1 MYYLKCKEQK
11 KIIQPFQFRISIC
24 TVQNWFMK
32 GEIIMSEMRNPIT
45 REENF
50 STPAGNVMMELQE
63 ADVNKFVAGA
73 GETRNSGGVLCTS
86 TAECY
91 FGTLLK
97 PCCPKK

>member
-1 MYYLKCKEQK
+1 MNEALSIDNLTK
-11 KIIQPFQFRISIC
+11 KYKNKIALDD
-24 TVQNWFMK
+24 
-32 GEIIMSEMRNPIT
+32 
-45 REENF
+45 F
-50 STPAGNVMMELQE
+50 SMMELQE
-63 ADVNKFVAGA
+63 ADLNKFVAGA

>member
-1 MYYLKCKEQK
+1 
-11 KIIQPFQFRISIC
+11 
-24 TVQNWFMK
+24 
-32 GEIIMSEMRNPIT
+32 MSEMRNPIT

-50 STPAGNVMMELQE
+50 SNPAGNVMMELQE
-63 ADVNKFVAGA
+63 ADLNKFVAGA

-97 PCCPKK
+97 LAALENNTGVDKEGKR

>member
-1 MYYLKCKEQK
+1 
-11 KIIQPFQFRISIC
+11 
-24 TVQNWFMK
+24 
-32 GEIIMSEMRNPIT
+32 MSEMRNPIT

-50 STPAGNVMMELQE
+50 SNPAGNVMMELQE
-63 ADVNKFVAGA
+63 ADLNKFVAGA

-97 PCCPKK
+97 PCCPKCKFCSNGTPILKLAVHPF

>member
-1 MYYLKCKEQK
+1 LYSFSNKRDRTQLAVGVSKPYTYILG
-11 KIIQPFQFRISIC
+11 
-24 TVQNWFMK
+24 

-50 STPAGNVMMELQE
+50 SNPAGNVMMELQE
-63 ADVNKFVAGA
+63 ADLNKFVAGA

>member
-1 MYYLKCKEQK
+1 
-11 KIIQPFQFRISIC
+11 
-24 TVQNWFMK
+24 
-32 GEIIMSEMRNPIT
+32 
-45 REENF
+45 
-50 STPAGNVMMELQE
+50 MMELQE
-63 ADVNKFVAGA
+63 ADLNKFVAGA

>member
-1 MYYLKCKEQK
+1 
-11 KIIQPFQFRISIC
+11 
-24 TVQNWFMK
+24 MK

-50 STPAGNVMMELQE
+50 SNPAGNVMMELQE
-63 ADVNKFVAGA
+63 ADLNKFVAGA
-73 GETRNSGGVLCTS
+73 GESRNSGGVLCTS